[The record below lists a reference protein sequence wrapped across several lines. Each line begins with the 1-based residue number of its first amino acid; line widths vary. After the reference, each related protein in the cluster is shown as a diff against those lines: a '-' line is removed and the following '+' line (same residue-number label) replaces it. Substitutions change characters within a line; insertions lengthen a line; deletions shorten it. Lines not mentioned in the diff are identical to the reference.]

1 MADSNISFDIQC
13 TYPLNSAESAT
24 LQKVLRR
31 MKRMGI
37 APADRDH
44 VIVAQDREIELL
56 RKKLRDLEEKPMS
69 APERQK
75 VLYLCDRRAC
85 ERCMPL
91 KPGCRHTFDVRHAKN
106 FELRG
111 DVFKELERADE

>member
-1 MADSNISFDIQC
+1 MANENISLDIQC
-13 TYPLNSAESAT
+13 VYPLNSAESVT

-31 MKRMGI
+31 MKRVGI

-44 VIVAQDREIELL
+44 VIVAQEREIESL
-56 RKKLRDLEEKPMS
+56 RKKIRDLEERPMLAS
-69 APERQK
+69 EQKK
-75 VLYLCDRRAC
+75 VLYLCDRRRC

-91 KPGCRHTFDVRHAKN
+91 KPGCRHTYDVRHAKN

>member
-1 MADSNISFDIQC
+1 MANESISLDIQC
-13 TYPLNSAESAT
+13 TYPLNSAEAVT

-31 MKRMGI
+31 MKRVGI

-44 VIVAQDREIELL
+44 VIVAQEQEIERL
-56 RKKLRDLEEKPMS
+56 RKKLRDLEERPMP
-69 APERQK
+69 APDRQK

-111 DVFKELERADE
+111 DTFKELVRANE